1 MKKKNRQNIS
11 EYYTSEKSLKC
22 ICLFVLINLFNY
34 FIYVLNYYYFFICTF
49 ILDSIIFYQ

>member
-11 EYYTSEKSLKC
+11 EYYTTEKGLKC
-22 ICLFVLINLFNY
+22 ICLFVLIHLFNY
-34 FIYVLNYYYFFICTF
+34 FIYVVNYYYFLIFTF